1 MLLSTQIVTWLTLIT
16 LFNLVTQPARADVSA
31 LGRLEPLNGVMKI
44 TAPVIPEAGNGV
56 VLGSLN
62 VKSGDRVKAGDL
74 LGIAESSKI
83 LDALKDQ
90 AAVALKLA
98 EENGRA
104 SAAQADA
111 ACVRATVSRREADR
125 RRSLFEQNLSSLEES
140 ERASA
145 DAEFQEATCH
155 ASRISSQ
162 ASLSEIDLAKSYLV
176 VRHASLARAYI
187 YAPVS
192 GRILHITAWPGE
204 SVGPEGVLELGQT
217 ETMYA
222 IAEVY
227 ETDIHK
233 VAVNQ
238 TATIS
243 SPALPTQLTGVVEHI
258 RPLIRKQDVTDTDPA
273 ARKDARVVEVEIRID
288 EPGLVESLTNLQV
301 EIIIEN

>member
-1 MLLSTQIVTWLTLIT
+1 MPRSIQIVACLAIMTLVNVII
-16 LFNLVTQPARADVSA
+16 QPALADVSA
-31 LGRLEPLNGVMKI
+31 LGRLEPLNGIMKI

-62 VKSGDRVKAGDL
+62 VKSGETVKAGDL

-83 LDALKDQ
+83 LEALKDQ
-90 AAVALKLA
+90 ATVALKLS
-98 EENGRA
+98 EENAKA

-111 ACVRATVSRREADR
+111 ACVRAAVSRREADR
-125 RRSLFEQNLSSLEES
+125 RRSLFDQNLSSLEES

-155 ASRISSQ
+155 ASRIMSQ
-162 ASLSEIDLAKSYLV
+162 ASLSEIDLAKSQLLV
-176 VRHASLARAYI
+176 RQASLSRAYI

-192 GRILHITAWPGE
+192 GRILHISVWPGE
-204 SVGPEGVLELGQT
+204 SVGPEGILELGQT

-243 SPALPTQLTGVVEHI
+243 SSALPKQLSGVIEHI
-258 RPLIRKQDVTDTDPA
+258 RPMIRKQDVTDTDPA

-301 EIIIEN
+301 EIIIEG